1 MVEGGGGEEEEMDSA
16 AAAVAGV
23 GLEKSVDVDVD
34 VDGAGGLGEGVK
46 VRGGLV
52 AGLIQKV
59 FAIERHELRK
69 FLFMSVMMFA
79 IIYVFTMTRWVV
91 SHLYA
96 KYESI

>member
-1 MVEGGGGEEEEMDSA
+1 MVEGGGGDEEEMDSA

-23 GLEKSVDVDVD
+23 GLEESLVDVDVD
-34 VDGAGGLGEGVK
+34 EEGGGGLGEGVK

-91 SHLYA
+91 LVLQHD
-96 KYESI
+96 IH